1 MTPLPRSSEWSVACE
16 MDGLA
21 TRLAELE
28 PASER
33 GTWQR
38 HVATRYLASALTGR
52 QADGRWG
59 TKTGFPVLY
68 LGRPTAS
75 VVVGAYRHLVD
86 PIEFDSTADRDSS
99 WPCSDREPW

>member
-1 MTPLPRSSEWSVACE
+1 

-33 GTWQR
+33 GKWQR
-38 HVATRYLASALTGR
+38 HVATRYLASALSGR

-59 TKTGFPVLY
+59 TKLASLSSTWGDPQ
-68 LGRPTAS
+68 RPS
-75 VVVGAYRHLVD
+75 
-86 PIEFDSTADRDSS
+86 
-99 WPCSDREPW
+99 